1 MNLKP
6 YLRKRYKTNDYGIIN
21 VSIPI
26 GKGKY
31 KPASTG
37 IKVKVKDWLEKSG
50 KVRSTV
56 PNYET
61 INEKNRIKIKQIEE
75 DLNSNSINSSFS
87 SKHSY
92 LDFFKERLGYLERTE
107 IGTYRKYN
115 TVYNHLKEFCDY
127 LEVED
132 IKFKDIDYEMV
143 LKLVE
148 FLQLD
153 DIRAVNTINNYI
165 KVCKALFNLALYRD
179 IFKSY
184 SNPFSKYKIKNEKIR
199 RDVLDKEHIKNLLR
213 EQFPEG
219 GNEEKAYH
227 LFMIQIYGYGLRVS
241 DLFLLRRNYIKFNNS
256 DTRIEFT
263 QFKTNKPHSI
273 LLSPKLLKH
282 LYYYLNNASYQ
293 ESYFKKIYPD
303 ENSETLYSYQE
314 LHQDRLNK
322 LLKYGQESTEY
333 LKADERTSKLTMGIY
348 FDQIKN
354 LKEKF
359 TNKKD
364 DFLLPILKSQVF
376 ESVKFRDSIK
386 LNKIQYYHLMSKVA
400 IYNKQL
406 KLLMPFT
413 GSNTNITTHTARHSF
428 SNILLNDDV
437 NLHSISKGLGHSNLS
452 TTESYLKSFKQ
463 EKIDEDI
470 KGSIGSLDINSF

>member
-1 MNLKP
+1 MNLQP

-56 PNYET
+56 SNYEA
-61 INEKNRIKIKQIEE
+61 INEKIRQKIKQIED
-75 DLNSNSINSSFS
+75 DLNSNCINPSNS

-92 LDFFKERLGYLERTE
+92 LDFFKERLDYLERTE

-115 TVYNHLKEFCDY
+115 TVYNHLKEFRDY
-127 LEVED
+127 LDVED
-132 IKFKDIDYEMV
+132 IKFKDIDFEMV
-143 LKLVE
+143 LMFVE

-153 DIRAVNTINNYI
+153 DVRAVNTINNYI
-165 KVCKALFNLALYRD
+165 KVCKALYNLALYRD

-213 EQFPEG
+213 EQFPKG
-219 GNEEKAYH
+219 GNEERAYH

-282 LYYYLNNASYQ
+282 LYYYLDNASYQ
-293 ESYFKKIYPD
+293 KSYFKKIYPD
-303 ENSETLYSYQE
+303 EVSNRLYSYQE
-314 LHQDRLNK
+314 LQEDKLKK
-322 LLKYGQESTEY
+322 LLLYGKESKEY
-333 LKADERTSKLTMGIY
+333 LEADQRISKLTMGIY
-348 FDQIKN
+348 FNQLNK
-354 LKEKF
+354 LKERF
-359 TNKKD
+359 SNQKD
-364 DFLLPILKSQVF
+364 DFLLPILKSTMF
-376 ESVKFRDSIK
+376 ETAKFRDSVK
-386 LNKIQYYHLMSKVA
+386 LSKAQYYHLMSRVA
-400 IYNKQL
+400 TYNKQL

-413 GSNTNITTHTARHSF
+413 GSITNITTHTARHSF

-437 NLHSISKGLGHSNLS
+437 NLHSISKGLGHSSLS
-452 TTESYLKSFKQ
+452 ITESYLKSFKQ